1 MPPLGFTKASESE
14 VQTHTFLG
22 DHHTKTTQTHKCNP
36 IKTYSKD
43 EHGLGLTVAGYICEK
58 GEIPNCRHRIK
69 ILKAVV
75 QLKAKSLLLCEI
87 ARQFT
92 SICWVHQYSK
102 LQSAF
107 S

>member
-1 MPPLGFTKASESE
+1 MTSYNIIQCHATSYSIIQCHTTSYD
-14 VQTHTFLG
+14 VIQTN
-22 DHHTKTTQTHKCNP
+22 KCNP